1 MEDVI
6 RIGTRG
12 SALALWQA
20 HHIAD
25 LLNQGG
31 ISSEIITIE
40 TKGDKIL
47 DRSLSKIG
55 SKGVFTAELEE
66 ALYNKRID
74 IAVHSA
80 KDLPS
85 ELPKGLELIAF
96 TERERVND
104 VMISFNKEISLTD
117 GKSWLIGTSST
128 RRIAMLRHYYPHLKT
143 ADMRGNLQ
151 TRMRKLQE
159 GQCDALLLAYAG
171 VHRMQ
176 YDEHI
181 VAYLPTDTF
190 TPAVGQGSVAIEA
203 SINLSAE
210 KRDKIRALTNH
221 SHTDIALRTERAYL
235 NRLQGGCSIPS
246 FGLASFDPANDTVT
260 LRAGII
266 SLDGVRLVDKT
277 LQQSSGNAEIMGY
290 QMADEIL
297 NSGGAEIL
305 RKIREHQAST
315 QHT

>member
-1 MEDVI
+1 MEDII

-20 HHIAD
+20 YHISD
-25 LLNQGG
+25 LLAGG
-31 ISSEIITIE
+31 GLATEIVKIE
-40 TKGDKIL
+40 TQGDKIL

-66 ALYNKRID
+66 ALYTNRID

-85 ELPKGLELIAF
+85 ELPNGLEIIAF

-104 VMISFNKEISLTD
+104 VLVSFNKEISLTD
-117 GKSWLIGTSST
+117 GKPWIIGTSST
-128 RRIAMLRHYYPHLKT
+128 RRVAMLQHYYPYLKT
-143 ADMRGNLQ
+143 TDMRGNLQ

-159 GQCDALLLAYAG
+159 GQCDALLLAFAG
-171 VHRMQ
+171 VHRME

-190 TPAVGQGSVAIEA
+190 TPAVGQGSVAVEA
-203 SINLSAE
+203 SVTLEPS
-210 KRDKIRALTNH
+210 KRQKIRTLVNH
-221 SHTDIALRTERAYL
+221 PVTEVALRTERAYL
-235 NRLQGGCSIPS
+235 KRLQGGCSIPS
-246 FGLASFDPANDTVT
+246 FGLANFDSQEDTVT
-260 LRAGII
+260 LQAGII
-266 SLDGVRLVDKT
+266 SLDGTRLVAKS
-277 LQQSSGNAEIMGY
+277 LQQSSANAELMGY

-305 RKIREHQAST
+305 RKIREQQMLT
-315 QHT
+315 K